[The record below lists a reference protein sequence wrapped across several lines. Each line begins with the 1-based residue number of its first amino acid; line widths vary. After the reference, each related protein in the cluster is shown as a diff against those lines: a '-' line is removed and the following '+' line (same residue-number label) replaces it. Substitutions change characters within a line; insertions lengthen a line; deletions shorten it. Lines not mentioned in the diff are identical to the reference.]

1 MCGTLLG
8 TTQITDTR
16 LFLMENVHVMWFIL
30 MPAFW
35 GVAVP
40 RPVGRN
46 QVPWRLAWCQ
56 ARGVCDS
63 GQAPAL

>member
-35 GVAVP
+35 GGCPQTCGQEPGALASSMVP
-40 RPVGRN
+40 GTGC
-46 QVPWRLAWCQ
+46 L
-56 ARGVCDS
+56 
-63 GQAPAL
+63 